1 MPDEN
6 AVLTI
11 ERKEDCDKLGSGKTS
26 IEEVVKSD
34 APKVKD
40 VERL

>member
-1 MPDEN
+1 MLDEN

-11 ERKEDCDKLGSGKTS
+11 ERKEDCDKLGSGEAS
-26 IEEVVKSD
+26 VEEVVKSE